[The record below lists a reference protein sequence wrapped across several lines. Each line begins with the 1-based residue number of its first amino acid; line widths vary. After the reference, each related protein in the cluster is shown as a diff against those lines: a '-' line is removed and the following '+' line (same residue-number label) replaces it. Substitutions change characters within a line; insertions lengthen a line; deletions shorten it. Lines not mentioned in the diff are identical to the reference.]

1 MVNLNWAQFEM
12 LTVFYIY
19 VSFAF
24 KNPLSEDQIPSKKK
38 KKKKKIK
45 KKVNFIFINYDSN
58 TSLYDNLE
66 TMNLSSVPSYTI
78 FDI

>member
-24 KNPLSEDQIPSKKK
+24 KNPLPEDQIPSKKK
-38 KKKKKIK
+38 KKKRFKIR
-45 KKVNFIFINYDSN
+45 
-58 TSLYDNLE
+58 
-66 TMNLSSVPSYTI
+66 
-78 FDI
+78 

>member
-19 VSFAF
+19 VCFVL
-24 KNPLSEDQIPSKKK
+24 KNPLPENQIPSKKK
-38 KKKKKIK
+38 KKKKIQNQ
-45 KKVNFIFINYDSN
+45 VNFIFLHSDSN
-58 TSLYDNLE
+58 TSLYDNLG

>member
-24 KNPLSEDQIPSKKK
+24 KNPLPEDQIPSKKK
-38 KKKKKIK
+38 KK
-45 KKVNFIFINYDSN
+45 DSKSGKFHFSSFWLQYI
-58 TSLYDNLE
+58 SLW
-66 TMNLSSVPSYTI
+66 
-78 FDI
+78 

>member
-38 KKKKKIK
+38 KKKKNIQK
-45 KKVNFIFINYDSN
+45 KKKKEKGKAGLF
-58 TSLYDNLE
+58 LYNSQ
-66 TMNLSSVPSYTI
+66 TKTCI
-78 FDI
+78 

>member
-24 KNPLSEDQIPSKKK
+24 KNPLPEDQIPSKKK
-38 KKKKKIK
+38 KKKKIQNQ
-45 KKVNFIFINYDSN
+45 VNFIFLHSDSN
-58 TSLYDNLE
+58 TSLYDNLG

>member
-24 KNPLSEDQIPSKKK
+24 KNPLPGDQIPSKKK
-38 KKKKKIK
+38 KKKK
-45 KKVNFIFINYDSN
+45 DSKSGKFHFSSFWLQYI
-58 TSLYDNLE
+58 SLW
-66 TMNLSSVPSYTI
+66 
-78 FDI
+78 

>member
-24 KNPLSEDQIPSKKK
+24 KNPLPEDQIPSKKK
-38 KKKKKIK
+38 KKSK
-45 KKVNFIFINYDSN
+45 
-58 TSLYDNLE
+58 TSKFHF
-66 TMNLSSVPSYTI
+66 SSFWLQYISLW
-78 FDI
+78 

>member
-38 KKKKKIK
+38 KKK
-45 KKVNFIFINYDSN
+45 DSKSGKFHFP
-58 TSLYDNLE
+58 SLWLQYISLW
-66 TMNLSSVPSYTI
+66 
-78 FDI
+78 

>member
-38 KKKKKIK
+38 KKKKIQNQ
-45 KKVNFIFINYDSN
+45 VNFIFLHYDSN

>member
-24 KNPLSEDQIPSKKK
+24 KNPLPGDQIPSKKK
-38 KKKKKIK
+38 KKKKFKNQ
-45 KKVNFIFINYDSN
+45 VNFIFLNSDSN
-58 TSLYDNLE
+58 TSLYDNLG